1 MAHPGRRSHL
11 RDAASRLPHAK
22 ESVMSIL
29 QTVRRFNR
37 DDEGAVAIEYALVAA
52 GMAAVV
58 YAVFV
63 ANNNS
68 IMTLLNT
75 LVANITKAATGT

>member
-1 MAHPGRRSHL
+1 
-11 RDAASRLPHAK
+11 
-22 ESVMSIL
+22 MSIL

-68 IMTLLNT
+68 FMTLLNT

>member
-1 MAHPGRRSHL
+1 
-11 RDAASRLPHAK
+11 
-22 ESVMSIL
+22 MSIL